1 MLIVTWN
8 EVLSGGTLLTKECA
22 KRLGRPVL
30 HVSRHSDWREQVHE
44 FFKTH
49 SVEVLNVA
57 GPRESS
63 APGIRTFVH
72 EVLNE
77 VASVQD

>member
-44 FFKTH
+44 FFKTF
-49 SVEVLNVA
+49 
-57 GPRESS
+57 R
-63 APGIRTFVH
+63 
-72 EVLNE
+72 
-77 VASVQD
+77 